1 MLKSLSHTKPHFPS
15 AKKILD
21 RLTSLSTT
29 TTADS
34 NSEIIQFAVA
44 FEYYPFKKVLSIPNG
59 TCAFFRPE
67 FNHGIALLTW
77 EKNTPENL
85 ALARSI
91 GRELA
96 SIVATGQQEY
106 IGQVVQGY
114 GNYGFFFFSFFSFL
128 YASSYSNSDIFFYF
142 YFLTRP

>member
-21 RLTSLSTT
+21 RLTSLSTASTTTT

-114 GNYGFFFFSFFSFL
+114 GNYGKVFFFFFLFFFIRFKL
-128 YASSYSNSDIFFYF
+128 Q
-142 YFLTRP
+142 